1 VPETLAIILEWFDI
15 IIRESVMFWFVIDH
29 SILNSRVTLLKS
41 YNYIFCSKIGNLNA
55 YSTK

>member
-15 IIRESVMFWFVIDH
+15 IIRESVMFGFVIDH

>member
-1 VPETLAIILEWFDI
+1 MPETLAIILEWFDI